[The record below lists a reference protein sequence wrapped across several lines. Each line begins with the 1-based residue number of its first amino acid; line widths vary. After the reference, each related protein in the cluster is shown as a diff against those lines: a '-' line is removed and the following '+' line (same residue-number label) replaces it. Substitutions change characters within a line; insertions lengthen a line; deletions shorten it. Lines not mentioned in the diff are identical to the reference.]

1 MPQMSP
7 MNWIILFSFFS
18 FLSTTC
24 FSKIS

>member
-7 MNWIILFSFFS
+7 MNWILLLSFFS
-18 FLSTTC
+18 FMALST